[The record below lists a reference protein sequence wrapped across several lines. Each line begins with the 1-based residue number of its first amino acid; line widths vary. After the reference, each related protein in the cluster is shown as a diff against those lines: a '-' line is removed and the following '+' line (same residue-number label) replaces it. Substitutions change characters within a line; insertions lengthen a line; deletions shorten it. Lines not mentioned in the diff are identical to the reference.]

1 MILKTTH
8 GDLDIELWAVQ
19 TPLTS
24 RNFLQLCLDGYY
36 TDTVFHR
43 LVPDF
48 ILQGGDP
55 TGTGHGGE
63 AIYDGGL
70 FADEFHTRLRFNRR
84 GLVGMANSG
93 RKNDNGSQFF
103 LTLGDTKE
111 LTGRNTMFGKI
122 VGDTLYN
129 LVRMGQGECEEGTER
144 PVYPVKVLGAE
155 VVINPFEDM
164 VPREIV
170 KKTNTLED
178 AAAAARKK
186 AAAKKKKGG
195 KALLSFGGDE
205 GDEPAIPTSKK
216 PRFNTRLVVAAPVP
230 QSNSPVANT
239 AKPAPPKPAAK
250 PPATTKTTPIDID
263 TLPDAPSPP
272 PKKPPPTRS
281 SRSPS
286 SSPEPPSKSSS
297 ALAQTNAQ
305 IAALQASLRARSTS
319 ASTPAPKAPKKSL
332 LSLQKAMLPPTSVV
346 GRKRKR
352 GKARATDTDDDDA
365 AAAAALLRF
374 QSKLTSAIYLPVAD
388 APEPGEPVTP
398 PQGTGSI
405 LDDDPEGNLCD
416 LHFVPACASC
426 GLYDRAARSQSPE
439 AGDGLWAHT
448 LSFEKDR
455 RGKDLTWKK
464 KNEEL
469 SVIDPREKE
478 KEILGARKER
488 RKDDGRGAFRKG
500 FGGAGGGAG
509 AGGGGGREWDR
520 RRDEVGPGGGGGS
533 GGGGGGGG
541 VGTGGGGHGGRR

>member
-1 MILKTTH
+1 
-8 GDLDIELWAVQ
+8 
-19 TPLTS
+19 
-24 RNFLQLCLDGYY
+24 
-36 TDTVFHR
+36 
-43 LVPDF
+43 
-48 ILQGGDP
+48 
-55 TGTGHGGE
+55 
-63 AIYDGGL
+63 
-70 FADEFHTRLRFNRR
+70 
-84 GLVGMANSG
+84 MANSG

-144 PVYPVKVLGAE
+144 PVYPVKILGAE

-170 KKTNTLED
+170 RKTDTLED
-178 AAAAARKK
+178 AAVAARKK

-195 KALLSFGGDE
+195 KVLLSFGGEE

-216 PRFNTRLVVAAPVP
+216 PKFNTRLVVAAPLVRRTDTP
-230 QSNSPVANT
+230 ITQN
-239 AKPAPPKPAAK
+239 PKPTSVSKSDPK
-250 PPATTKTTPIDID
+250 PSTTETTPIDID
-263 TLPDAPSPP
+263 ALPDASPP
-272 PKKPPPTRS
+272 LPKKSHPTRS

-286 SSPEPPSKSSS
+286 SSPEPPAKSSV
-297 ALAQTNAQ
+297 LAQTNAQ
-305 IAALQASLRARSTS
+305 IAALQASLRSRSTT
-319 ASTPAPKAPKKSL
+319 ATAAPTPKPPKRSL
-332 LSLQKAMLPPTSVV
+332 LSIQKAMLPSTSVV

-352 GKARATDTDDDDA
+352 GKARAIDDDDDA
-365 AAAAALLRF
+365 AAATLLRF
-374 QSKLTSAIYLPVAD
+374 QSKLSSAVYLPVPD
-388 APEPGEPVTP
+388 APEPGELTAPE
-398 PQGTGSI
+398 GTGNI
-405 LDDDPEGNLCD
+405 LDDDPEANLCD

-426 GLYDRAARSQSPE
+426 GMYDRTERSQSPE

-469 SVIDPREKE
+469 SVVDPREKE

-488 RKDDGRGAFRKG
+488 RKDDGRAAFRKG

-509 AGGGGGREWDR
+509 GSGGREWDR
-520 RRDEVGPGGGGGS
+520 RRDEVGPSGSGGGGGS
-533 GGGGGGGG
+533 GRGRGSGSSGR
-541 VGTGGGGHGGRR
+541 GGRR

>member
-1 MILKTTH
+1 
-8 GDLDIELWAVQ
+8 
-19 TPLTS
+19 
-24 RNFLQLCLDGYY
+24 
-36 TDTVFHR
+36 
-43 LVPDF
+43 
-48 ILQGGDP
+48 
-55 TGTGHGGE
+55 
-63 AIYDGGL
+63 
-70 FADEFHTRLRFNRR
+70 
-84 GLVGMANSG
+84 MANSG

-144 PVYPVKVLGAE
+144 PVYPVKILGAE

-178 AAAAARKK
+178 AAVAARKK

-195 KALLSFGGDE
+195 KALLSFGGEE

-216 PRFNTRLVVAAPVP
+216 PKFNTRLVVAAPLVR
-230 QSNSPVANT
+230 QT
-239 AKPAPPKPAAK
+239 DTPAPQKPILTSVPPKSDPKPL
-250 PPATTKTTPIDID
+250 PTKTPPIDTD
-263 TLPDAPSPP
+263 TLPDAPEPP
-272 PKKPPPTRS
+272 FKKPHPVRS

-286 SSPEPPSKSSS
+286 SSPEPPAKSS

-305 IAALQASLRARSTS
+305 IAALQASLRSRTTS
-319 ASTPAPKAPKKSL
+319 GTAAPIPTPPKKSL
-332 LSLQKAMLPPTSVV
+332 LSLQKAMLPATSVL

-352 GKARATDTDDDDA
+352 GKARAADDDDD

-374 QSKLTSAIYLPVAD
+374 QSKLSSAVYLPVPD
-388 APEPGEPVTP
+388 APSPGEQTAPK
-398 PQGTGSI
+398 GTGNI

-426 GLYDRAARSQSPE
+426 GVYDRAERSQSPE

-469 SVIDPREKE
+469 SVVDPREKE
-478 KEILGARKER
+478 KEILGAKKER
-488 RKDDGRGAFRKG
+488 RKDDGRSAFRKG
-500 FGGAGGGAG
+500 FGGAGGG
-509 AGGGGGREWDR
+509 GGGGSSGGREWDR
-520 RRDEVGPGGGGGS
+520 RRDEAGPSGGS
-533 GGGGGGGG
+533 GGRGGSGSGSGSG
-541 VGTGGGGHGGRR
+541 SGRGGRR

>member
-1 MILKTTH
+1 
-8 GDLDIELWAVQ
+8 
-19 TPLTS
+19 
-24 RNFLQLCLDGYY
+24 
-36 TDTVFHR
+36 
-43 LVPDF
+43 
-48 ILQGGDP
+48 
-55 TGTGHGGE
+55 
-63 AIYDGGL
+63 
-70 FADEFHTRLRFNRR
+70 
-84 GLVGMANSG
+84 MANSG

-144 PVYPVKVLGAE
+144 PVYPVKILGAE

-178 AAAAARKK
+178 AAVAARKK
-186 AAAKKKKGG
+186 AAAKKKGG
-195 KALLSFGGDE
+195 KALLSFGGEE

-216 PRFNTRLVVAAPVP
+216 PKFNTRLVVAAPLVRRTDTLIAQNP
-230 QSNSPVANT
+230 KLTSVSKSNT
-239 AKPAPPKPAAK
+239 K
-250 PPATTKTTPIDID
+250 PPTTETTPIDID
-263 TLPDAPSPP
+263 ALPDASPPP
-272 PKKPPPTRS
+272 PKKPHPIRPS
-281 SRSPS
+281 CSPS
-286 SSPEPPSKSSS
+286 SSPEPPAKSSV
-297 ALAQTNAQ
+297 LVQTNAQ
-305 IAALQASLRARSTS
+305 IAALQASLRSRSTT
-319 ASTPAPKAPKKSL
+319 ATAALTPKPPKRSL
-332 LSLQKAMLPPTSVV
+332 LSLQKAMLPSTSVV

-352 GKARATDTDDDDA
+352 GKARATDGDDD

-374 QSKLTSAIYLPVAD
+374 QSKLSSAVYLPVPD
-388 APEPGEPVTP
+388 APEPGEPTAP
-398 PQGTGSI
+398 KGTGNI

-426 GLYDRAARSQSPE
+426 GLYDRTERSQSPE

-469 SVIDPREKE
+469 SVVDPREKE

-488 RKDDGRGAFRKG
+488 RKDDGRSAFRKG
-500 FGGAGGGAG
+500 FGGAGGSGA
-509 AGGGGGREWDR
+509 REWDR
-520 RRDEVGPGGGGGS
+520 RRDEVGPSGS
-533 GGGGGGGG
+533 GGGGR
-541 VGTGGGGHGGRR
+541 GGRR

>member
-1 MILKTTH
+1 M
-8 GDLDIELWAVQ
+8 
-19 TPLTS
+19 
-24 RNFLQLCLDGYY
+24 
-36 TDTVFHR
+36 
-43 LVPDF
+43 
-48 ILQGGDP
+48 
-55 TGTGHGGE
+55 
-63 AIYDGGL
+63 
-70 FADEFHTRLRFNRR
+70 DEFHTRLRFNRR

-144 PVYPVKVLGAE
+144 PVYPVKILGAE

-170 KKTNTLED
+170 KKTDTLED
-178 AAAAARKK
+178 AELAARKN

-195 KALLSFGGDE
+195 KALLSFGGEE

-216 PRFNTRLVVAAPVP
+216 PKFNTRLVVAAPLVR
-230 QSNSPVANT
+230 QTNT
-239 AKPAPPKPAAK
+239 PTAQKPKTTSVPKPPTAE
-250 PPATTKTTPIDID
+250 PTPIDID
-263 TLPDAPSPP
+263 TLPDASPPP
-272 PKKPPPTRS
+272 PKKSHPTRS

-286 SSPEPPSKSSS
+286 TSPEPPAKSS
-297 ALAQTNAQ
+297 ALAKTNAQ
-305 IAALQASLRARSTS
+305 IAALQASLRSRSTT
-319 ASTPAPKAPKKSL
+319 ATAAPTPKPPKRSL
-332 LSLQKAMLPPTSVV
+332 LSLQKAMLPSTSVV

-352 GKARATDTDDDDA
+352 GKARATDDDDDDDS
-365 AAAAALLRF
+365 AAAALLRF
-374 QSKLTSAIYLPVAD
+374 QGKLSSAVYLPVPD
-388 APEPGEPVTP
+388 APEPGELAAPK
-398 PQGTGSI
+398 GTGNI

-426 GLYDRAARSQSPE
+426 GLYDRTERSQSPE
-439 AGDGLWAHT
+439 LGDGLWAHT

-469 SVIDPREKE
+469 SVVDPREKE

-488 RKDDGRGAFRKG
+488 RKDDGRSAFRKG

-509 AGGGGGREWDR
+509 GSGGREWDR
-520 RRDEVGPGGGGGS
+520 RRDEVGPSGSGGGS
-533 GGGGGGGG
+533 GSSGR
-541 VGTGGGGHGGRR
+541 GGRR